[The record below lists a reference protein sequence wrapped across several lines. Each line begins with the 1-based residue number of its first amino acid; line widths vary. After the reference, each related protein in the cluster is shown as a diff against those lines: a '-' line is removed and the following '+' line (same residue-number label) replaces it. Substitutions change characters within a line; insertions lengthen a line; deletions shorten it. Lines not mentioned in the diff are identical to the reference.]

1 MLPVLGI
8 SMGDPA
14 GIGAEIAVKALA
26 KNDWTQKCVPVVIG
40 DAAAMADAVSFT
52 GCDCRLNKI
61 EDPSQAVNEPGVI
74 NLIDLGFLTPHS
86 WEYKK
91 VSALAGKAAFHYV
104 REATELAMQGKT
116 DAIVTGPINKE
127 AINLAGYH
135 YSGHT
140 EILADLTGTK
150 DYAMLLTGGNLLVI
164 HAGCDVNPEWLP
176 QEEKFRAPCRAYIA
190 LIGCHF
196 VSHPPRCAVTVRPV
210 VSHPL
215 TDGVCAFTCRD
226 EQYVVEVTA
235 ADAEPLLETES
246 ESGGRQIGGYLRP
259 VGTGKIVLYTPGHTL
274 SVWQDANW
282 QRLLRNTIRYL
293 ARE

>member
-1 MLPVLGI
+1 MRILVIADDIWHPVEVIRRGLEAFPD
-8 SMGDPA
+8 GD
-14 GIGAEIAVKALA
+14 
-26 KNDWTQKCVPVVIG
+26 
-40 DAAAMADAVSFT
+40 VSFAIVCT
-52 GCDCRLNKI
+52 AKDI
-61 EDPSQAVNEPGVI
+61 
-74 NLIDLGFLTPHS
+74 LTPEMLAAYPIVMICKGDCINAANS
-86 WEYKK
+86 APWFEEGVTEVGPQELREY
-91 VSALAGKAAFHYV
+91 V
-104 REATELAMQGKT
+104 EA
-116 DAIVTGPINKE
+116 
-127 AINLAGYH
+127 
-135 YSGHT
+135 
-140 EILADLTGTK
+140 
-150 DYAMLLTGGNLLVI
+150 GGNLLVI

-196 VSHPPRCAVTVRPV
+196 VSHPLRCAVTVRPV

-259 VGTGKIVLYTPGHTL
+259 VGKGKIVLYTPGHTL

>member
-150 DYAMLLTGGNLLVI
+150 DYAMLLTGGNLRVI
-164 HAGCDVNPEWLP
+164 HVTTHVSMREACDRITKQRVYTVIKLARQAMELLGMPDAKIGVAGFN
-176 QEEKFRAPCRAYIA
+176 AH
-190 LIGCHF
+190 CH
-196 VSHPPRCAVTVRPV
+196 VSRSGAHSAEAGGLQAR
-210 VSHPL
+210 SQ
-215 TDGVCAFTCRD
+215 D
-226 EQYVVEVTA
+226 EQIYRHERRQLHDRP
-235 ADAEPLLETES
+235 ADHPH
-246 ESGGRQIGGYLRP
+246 LR
-259 VGTGKIVLYTPGHTL
+259 
-274 SVWQDANW
+274 
-282 QRLLRNTIRYL
+282 
-293 ARE
+293 